1 MKRWVPLAIGVLL
14 ILIGG
19 VWTGQGAGWITGS
32 FMTGAKLWFLIGL
45 LCLIAGIGLVFT
57 TLRKPR
63 SRAQ

>member
-1 MKRWVPLAIGVLL
+1 MNRWVLLAVGIVL
-14 ILIGG
+14 ILIGA

-32 FMTGAKLWFLIGL
+32 FMTGAKLWFLIGV

-63 SRAQ
+63 SKVQ